1 MLFTF
6 LYSKFPKG
14 KLDKLDTPFVVS
26 SLYAGFKGSELKPTL
41 NGDNLVSQG
50 REDKTNLITTLK
62 EMLETMTYDK
72 LMELQS
78 QRAEFINKQLRYV
91 PMPNGL
97 AIFMG

>member
-1 MLFTF
+1 MSKEQLG
-6 LYSKFPKG
+6 LVRSKFSNIPI
-14 KLDKLDTPFVVS
+14 P
-26 SLYAGFKGSELKPTL
+26 GSDLTL
-41 NGDNLVSQG
+41 NGTELVSQG
-50 REDKTNLITTLK
+50 REDKANLVTTLK